1 MTSLNASEANQR
13 ARVHWRRQLLLTGLA
28 AGVVLVALGVLALT
42 AASGRGAPL
51 SELRLAADGRIEIA
65 HPAEDVVR
73 MMLWPALAG
82 LLAMTVV
89 LGAVVVHTIRVASFT
104 FRRGA
109 LK

>member
-1 MTSLNASEANQR
+1 MSSLVASDADQR

-28 AGVVLVALGVLALT
+28 AVVVLAALGVLALT

-51 SELRLAADGRIEIA
+51 SELRLAPDGRVEIA
-65 HPAEDVVR
+65 RPAEDVFR
-73 MMLWPALAG
+73 TMLWPALAA

-109 LK
+109 

>member
-1 MTSLNASEANQR
+1 MTPLSVSEANQR
-13 ARVHWRRQLLLTGLA
+13 ARVHWRHQLLLTALA
-28 AGVVLVALGVLALT
+28 AVVVLIALGVLALT

-51 SELRLAADGRIEIA
+51 SELRLASDGRIEIA

-73 MMLWPALAG
+73 MMMWPALAG

-89 LGAVVVHTIRVASFT
+89 LGAVVVHTIRVATFT

-109 LK
+109 LQ